1 MSVDSVELPEGGE
14 EADDVDDDAADQ
26 ALLLAASHDKDVE
39 VWHLGRV
46 TGAQTY
52 ASAAQGAMLVQQCD
66 KPVVDVAFSPDSTAV
81 AVASLD
87 GYVRFFM
94 VCIFVCFFFSLS
106 GLHRLAVRCLARLCR
121 AKLNATSFC
130 RSTRTRR
137 SRNCCTSGCLTPANH
152 CRASSSLTT

>member
-1 MSVDSVELPEGGE
+1 MVSVDSVELPEGGE

-94 VCIFVCFFFSLS
+94 VCFFVCFFSAFP
-106 GLHRLAVRCLARLCR
+106 G
-121 AKLNATSFC
+121 
-130 RSTRTRR
+130 STDWP
-137 SRNCCTSGCLTPANH
+137 SVVWPDFAEPN
-152 CRASSSLTT
+152 